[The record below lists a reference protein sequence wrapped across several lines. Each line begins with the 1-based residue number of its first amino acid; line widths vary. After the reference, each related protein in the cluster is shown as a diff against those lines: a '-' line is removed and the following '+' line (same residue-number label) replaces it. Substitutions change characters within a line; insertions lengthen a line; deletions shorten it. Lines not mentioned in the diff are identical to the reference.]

1 MQCPF
6 DDILRDRERI
16 GWMQRP
22 FDDVLRNHQQGRRG
36 SLLAVRRNFD
46 ENLGYAGSSGY
57 GAVVRKSSS
66 VNQSRWRRL
75 QRSGEPL
82 KPGARDYSGGA
93 VSHAPGNRSRPST
106 WINPADAVSDAA
118 PMKPLRPAWMRCSSE
133 KKAKEHRQG
142 GGDVSRD
149 NGRDCLHAPRLTSI

>member
-6 DDILRDRERI
+6 DDILRNRERI

-57 GAVVRKSSS
+57 GAVVRKSASGTISGSS
-66 VNQSRWRRL
+66 DILYLEVVICDAEGL
-75 QRSGEPL
+75 EGITI
-82 KPGARDYSGGA
+82 
-93 VSHAPGNRSRPST
+93 RPS
-106 WINPADAVSDAA
+106 SR
-118 PMKPLRPAWMRCSSE
+118 KP
-133 KKAKEHRQG
+133 
-142 GGDVSRD
+142 
-149 NGRDCLHAPRLTSI
+149 